1 MRARL
6 LVALVLLFG
15 PVWLAVA
22 GDAVRAG
29 RFELSV
35 RLASEA
41 AGLPRDT
48 PREWDLFV
56 GGGAASGVLGT
67 MAPPFYASGLVV
79 GSVLILSTVLAWSEH
94 ERRTWQTL
102 DAALRGVDLPAAV
115 LDAFRRRAPAALQD
129 SEGSLV
135 QAELVIRGFGLF
147 GTARDRACLVV
158 DGELAVHADGGELDR
173 YEMRIG
179 PAGSTPDAPPAQCAS
194 LERFREEDGQLV
206 TEAAAEYAEVLAAL
220 TVRRLAAL
228 HEAAE
233 AR

>member
-1 MRARL
+1 MRAC
-6 LVALVLLFG
+6 LVAALVLLFG
-15 PVWLAVA
+15 AALPAAA
-22 GDAVRAG
+22 GDEVRAG

-41 AGLPRDT
+41 SLPRDT
-48 PREWDLFV
+48 SREWDVFV

-67 MAPPFYASGLVV
+67 VAPPFYASGLVV
-79 GSVLILSTVLAWSEH
+79 GGVLILSTVLVWSEH
-94 ERRTWQTL
+94 ERRTLQTL
-102 DAALRGVDLPAAV
+102 DAALRRIDLPAAV
-115 LDAFRRRAPAALQD
+115 RDAFRRSAPAALQG
-129 SEGSLV
+129 SEGSLA

-158 DGELAVHADGGELDR
+158 DGELAVHAEGSELDR

-194 LERFREEDGQLV
+194 LERFREEDGRLV
-206 TEAAAEYAEVLAAL
+206 TETAAEYAEVLATL

-228 HEAAE
+228 QEAAA